1 MYVFDTS
8 IFVAGLRSQKGA
20 SFVLLKAIRDR
31 LIEGAASTALLLEYV
46 DVLSRD
52 ENLQNFWLS
61 PAEVHLFLG
70 VIVLQLKPVL
80 IDFSWRPQLSDANDE
95 MVLECAINA
104 RASAIVTFN
113 TRDFL
118 PAATQFGIPLIEPG
132 ALVRSLRLT
141 ERLSQ

>member
-8 IFVAGLRSQKGA
+8 IFVAGLRSQQGA
-20 SFVLLKAIRDR
+20 SFVLLQAIRDG
-31 LIEGAASTALLLEYV
+31 LIEGAASTALLLEYA

-52 ENLQNFWLS
+52 DNLQNFWLS
-61 PAEVHLFLG
+61 PAEVNLFLG
-70 VIVLQLKPVL
+70 VIVLNLKPVL
-80 IDFSWRPQLSDANDE
+80 IDFRWRPQLSDANDE

-104 RASAIVTFN
+104 RAAAIVTFN

-118 PAATQFGIPLIEPG
+118 PAATQFGIPLVQPG

-141 ERLSQ
+141 ERLSK